1 MLLRAAIPLNKG
13 MGKAKAGG
21 NMPSKGKMG
30 GKSAMLAALGG
41 VGKPEVY
48 ELPAKKEPK
57 SSMLEPSSN
66 YWPPTLYLSEKDFPG
81 VYDFRAG
88 DTRTLVITCDVKSKS
103 MDEDEDG
110 KEHHNSSLV
119 ITAISDITGAKIKG

>member
-1 MLLRAAIPLNKG
+1 MSPLNKG
-13 MGKAKAGG
+13 MGKAKSGG
-21 NMPSKGKMG
+21 KVMPSEGKMG
-30 GKSAMLAALGG
+30 GKSAMLAALCG
-41 VGKPEVY
+41 VGKPDIH
-48 ELPAKKEPK
+48 ELPAKKESK
-57 SSMLEPSSN
+57 GMMAMPSSDDS

-81 VYDFRAG
+81 VCDFKPG

-103 MDEDEDG
+103 TDEIDDG